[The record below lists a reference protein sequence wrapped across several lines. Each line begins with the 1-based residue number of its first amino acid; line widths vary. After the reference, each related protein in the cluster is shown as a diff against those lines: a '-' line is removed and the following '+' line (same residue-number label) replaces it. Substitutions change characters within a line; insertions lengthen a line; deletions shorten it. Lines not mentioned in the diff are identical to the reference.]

1 MAHIIDIPV
10 FADERGELR
19 VLEKQLP
26 FAVKRIYYIHGKP
39 GVTRGGHRHKATDQ
53 LLVCLHG
60 SCIVSCNSGTG
71 FEDFSLDNP
80 GKVLFVDRTDWH
92 TMHHF
97 TEGAVLLV
105 LSSTSYDINDYID
118 EPYA

>member
-26 FAVKRIYYIHGKP
+26 FEVKRIYYIHGKP

-53 LLVCLHG
+53 LLVCLTG
-60 SCIVSCNSGTG
+60 SCVVSCNDGKNASDHTLN
-71 FEDFSLDNP
+71 DP
-80 GKVLFVDRTDWH
+80 GKVLFVDRRDWH

-97 TEGAVLLV
+97 TEGSVLLV
-105 LSSTSYDINDYID
+105 LSSTPYDVNDYVD